1 MDKQFFTNTKHSSIR
16 NHHTS
21 NTQYNNNKNQQIDR
35 PADTTTNYNDK
46 QRNKTTNYRY
56 SIKKQ
61 KSDPISNSHILL
73 KNKTNKNIETT
84 TTKNIVNQYYISIHT
99 TTNNNNVPIA
109 TTTFPSYPKNYTT
122 KIKQLS
128 VTNPNNN
135 NNKTLRRHNNGQNTK
150 HIPPDSVL
158 LATEPVS
165 YNHRPINETNINTI
179 TPSKS
184 IKFNTFSET
193 TIQKIDFFP
202 NTVATRRYHVD
213 KPTYPAHTVTTTKQP
228 EATDDST

>member
-1 MDKQFFTNTKHSSIR
+1 MDKQILTNTKHSFIH

-46 QRNKTTNYRY
+46 QIDKITNCRY

-61 KSDPISNSHILL
+61 KSVPIRNSYILL
-73 KNKTNKNIETT
+73 KNKTNKNIKSTPT
-84 TTKNIVNQYYISIHT
+84 NNIVNQYCTSTHT

-109 TTTFPSYPKNYTT
+109 TTTFPPYQKTYTPN
-122 KIKQLS
+122 IKQLS

-135 NNKTLRRHNNGQNTK
+135 NNKKLRLHNNGQNTK
-150 HIPPDSVL
+150 NIPPDSEL
-158 LATEPVS
+158 LATEPVP

-184 IKFNTFSET
+184 IKFDTSSET
-193 TIQKIDFFP
+193 TIQKNMFSFF
-202 NTVATRRYHVD
+202 RLIL
-213 KPTYPAHTVTTTKQP
+213 
-228 EATDDST
+228 